1 MIDTITIELN
11 AYRSYTD
18 SDFNLKAK
26 WGTNYQQEK
35 NKTCYMYNVALEWSK
50 EAKEKWEY
58 LPEVTYVNFPN
69 PSAKKEDNGRI
80 YGYQITFSAPKL
92 LYGNNIEEVTED
104 QFEEIVDVLYE
115 QLQFLALPTEISK
128 QDIKQAKLR
137 RLDYGK
143 NAMIA
148 ELMPGEQFC
157 SMLMRS
163 EHTYRSKYAQAQY
176 RHGDL
181 YRENI
186 KTRSVV
192 VYDKLAEFRNT
203 LKKKPKELNVRE
215 QFFLAA
221 EKAHLFQVF
230 RLEVQIQNLNQIA
243 IELERFGV
251 KRADI
256 TFERVFSQELA
267 HNVLMRYWKGVI
279 KNLDPNPELFS
290 EENIFATF
298 NEMTINKGN
307 KTPMNLLATFGLR
320 YLAHKCGLGNVKD
333 IFYREYDSQAW
344 GRVEKLYEEP
354 KLNQGLY
361 TFIDSIEKIIDNME
375 PLQFGEY
382 NGVFEEEA

>member
-11 AYRSYTD
+11 AFRSYND
-18 SDFNLKAK
+18 NDFNLKSK

-35 NKTCYMYNVALEWSK
+35 NKAFRMSTITLNWPK
-50 EAKEKWEY
+50 EAEEKWPY
-58 LPEVTYVNFPN
+58 LPEVKYVDFPN
-69 PSAKKEDNGRI
+69 PRAKEEENGRI
-80 YGYQITFSAPKL
+80 FGYQITFSAPKL

-104 QFEEIVDVLYE
+104 QFEDVVDVLYE
-115 QLQFLALPTEISK
+115 QLQFLDLPTEISK
-128 QDIKQAKLR
+128 EDIRQAKLR
-137 RLDYGK
+137 RLDYSK

-148 ELMPGEQFC
+148 ELVPGEQFC

-163 EHTYRSKYAQAQY
+163 EHVYRSKYSQTQY
-176 RHGDL
+176 RHGDS

-186 KTRSVV
+186 KKRSVV
-192 VYDKLAEFRNT
+192 IYDKLAEFRNS
-203 LKKKPKELNVRE
+203 LPKDKVLNVRE

-230 RLEVQIQNLNQIA
+230 RLEVQMQDLNQIA
-243 IELERFGV
+243 IELERFGIE
-251 KRADI
+251 RAGI
-256 TFERVFSQELA
+256 TFSRVFSKELA
-267 HNVLMRYWKGVI
+267 HSILMRYWKSLI
-279 KNLDPNPELFS
+279 ENLDPNPELFS
-290 EENIFATF
+290 EDNLFATF
-298 NEMTINKGN
+298 NEMAVNKGN
-307 KTPMNLLATFGLR
+307 KGPQALLATFGLR

-344 GRVEKLYEEP
+344 GRIEKLYEEP

-382 NGVFEEEA
+382 NGVFGEED